1 MYIEGFLQ
9 SYYVRTKTR
18 VGKDGIAFMKIE
30 KYGSVMSAYVKN
42 TYEPTSRKQRVS
54 AGKNVDKAVFSS
66 SSGALNGLK
75 ASAAKS
81 VESFASP
88 ERIAALKAMISDGSY
103 NISAEKV
110 AASILEE

>member
-9 SYYVRTKTR
+9 SYYARTKTR

-42 TYEPTSRKQRVS
+42 TYEPKSKKQRVA

-66 SSGALNGLK
+66 ASGALNGMK

-88 ERIAALKAMISDGSY
+88 ERIAELKAMISDGSY
-103 NISAEKV
+103 NISAETV
-110 AASILEE
+110 AASILED